1 MIALRIILDA
11 RQNDAKSPPVAM
23 MRARSEELQ
32 IDYSLLPVVSL
43 IQRSCVHLRS
53 TAALCA
59 CSRVC
64 VCLRAF
70 VCRFI
75 GCKVSSLR
83 TDGQH
88 KIAFPTH
95 ISPCGGT

>member
-1 MIALRIILDA
+1 MSVCVLA
-11 RQNDAKSPPVAM
+11 R
-23 MRARSEELQ
+23 
-32 IDYSLLPVVSL
+32 
-43 IQRSCVHLRS
+43 
-53 TAALCA
+53 
-59 CSRVC
+59 